1 VTHVSC
7 CQTAIDRRNCAPQDG
22 FTVFL
27 NCRAA
32 NGIVEP
38 GIERELNCRN
48 RMELA
53 NGIVGAVIE
62 LANGMARVE
71 NVSRKELPIVSE

>member
-1 VTHVSC
+1 
-7 CQTAIDRRNCAPQDG
+7 
-22 FTVFL
+22 
-27 NCRAA
+27 
-32 NGIVEP
+32 
-38 GIERELNCRN
+38 
-48 RMELA
+48 MELA